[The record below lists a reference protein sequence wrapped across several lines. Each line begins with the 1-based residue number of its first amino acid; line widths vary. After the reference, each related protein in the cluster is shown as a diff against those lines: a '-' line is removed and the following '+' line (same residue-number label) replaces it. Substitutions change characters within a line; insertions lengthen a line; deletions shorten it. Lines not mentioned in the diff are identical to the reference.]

1 MNWNE
6 YKDKLKSNIN
16 GIPSEQKLQFAIEIC
31 DRLLPDYQNFS
42 ELNKWGEI
50 KPLRDGLKYCK
61 QLANGMELEFDSV
74 KKLIKRI
81 EKNTPD
87 SEDFGQIEGS
97 LALNAACAISET
109 LNFIMDKN
117 NQRIVDVGNF
127 CYDTEYFKL
136 SERKPN
142 LSDVELEKEMELQK
156 EIKWQLRKTKN
167 VA

>member
-6 YKDKLKSNIN
+6 YKDKLRLNID
-16 GIPSEQKLQFAIEIC
+16 GISSEQKLQFAIEIC

-42 ELNKWGEI
+42 ELYKWGEI
-50 KPLRDGLKYCK
+50 NPLRDGLKYCK
-61 QLANGMELEFDSV
+61 EFVNGIELEFDSV

-81 EKNTPD
+81 EINTPN

-109 LNFIMDKN
+109 LNFILDKN
-117 NQRIVDVGNF
+117 NERIVDIGNF
-127 CYDTEYFKL
+127 GYDTEYFKL
-136 SERKPN
+136 GERKSN
-142 LSDVELEKEMELQK
+142 LSDSELEKEMELQK
-156 EIKWQLRKTKN
+156 EIEWQLKKTKN